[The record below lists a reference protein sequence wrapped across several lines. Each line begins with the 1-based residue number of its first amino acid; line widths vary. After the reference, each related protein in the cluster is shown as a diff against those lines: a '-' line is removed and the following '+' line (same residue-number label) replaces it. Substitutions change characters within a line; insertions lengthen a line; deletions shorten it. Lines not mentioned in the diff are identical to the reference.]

1 MFDFWLERESDFF
14 SFLNIINSQKVKKK
28 KRVKKTIFDFLG
40 FSNIIKYLLFY
51 GKSTLTMTNMVS
63 AWLSNSKKIFILSLL
78 LFAAG
83 IWYCVYLFLYTQIWN
98 KMMAGLEEEVKQ
110 LEQKSQSFYASPDFE
125 KFSFAKKIEDESMQ
139 MPRSD
144 HIEAVSEIFDSVV
157 DVEWDSYNIELSD
170 FKISLDQ
177 ISLRGFVTNLKILYN
192 APEKSKKPSL
202 IQRFQDLGFL
212 HDIAIQTYDQAQG
225 GIGYDFVL
233 TAKVENNYDK

>member
-1 MFDFWLERESDFF
+1 
-14 SFLNIINSQKVKKK
+14 
-28 KRVKKTIFDFLG
+28 
-40 FSNIIKYLLFY
+40 
-51 GKSTLTMTNMVS
+51 
-63 AWLSNSKKIFILSLL
+63 
-78 LFAAG
+78 
-83 IWYCVYLFLYTQIWN
+83 
-98 KMMAGLEEEVKQ
+98 MAGLEEEVKQ
-110 LEQKSQSFYASPDFE
+110 LEQKNQSFYTSPDFE